1 MTNQNPDLD
10 QLTAAELRQ
19 RLIAAQEEN
28 QALTEAFQTITF
40 ELRSQLTVIAG
51 AAHLLLEKDSELFAP
66 LPKEQAEMAEMA
78 ANGAN
83 RASEIIYRAMEVVE
97 QAKGVENLG
106 ASLLLNYRREL
117 QEANQ
122 QLDKLKLKLDST
134 QDILQSA
141 ANELMSSLNF
151 ILGWSKLLLEHPESM
166 GGPLNSDQQEGIEAI
181 NDHAQKLYEAIR
193 YYIFD
198 SFRSIELRDK
208 QPVPEAVTL
217 AEIGKMTEFE
227 VESELDMETAVSINR
242 YEVESIINLLARGW
256 FQRNKVDVLTVT
268 AVSDE
273 TLRFS
278 FSHTIQ
284 IPSHH
289 IEKSVDGKTGQLK
302 FTERQR
308 YFDPVGLATGLVEKY
323 GGAVYAEL
331 TDESSCHLSFTLPIY
346 QEES

>member
-10 QLTAAELRQ
+10 QLSVAELRQ
-19 RLIAAQEEN
+19 RLIAVQEEN

-40 ELRSQLTVIAG
+40 ELRSQLGVTAA
-51 AAHLLLEKDSELFAP
+51 AAHLLLEKKQELD
-66 LPKEQAEMAEMA
+66 KEQTELAEMV
-78 ANGAN
+78 ANGAD
-83 RASEIIYRAMEVVE
+83 RANETIYRAMEVVE

-141 ANELMSSLNF
+141 ANEFMSSLNF

-198 SFRSIELRDK
+198 SLRSIELRDK

-242 YEVESIINLLARGW
+242 YEARSIINLLARGW
-256 FQRNKVDVLTVT
+256 FQRNKGDGLVVT
-268 AVSDE
+268 AVSDD
-273 TLRFS
+273 TLRFH
-278 FSHTIQ
+278 FPHTVKIRYN
-284 IPSHH
+284 
-289 IEKSVDGKTGQLK
+289 IENILNAETGQLK
-302 FTERQR
+302 FTEREQ

-331 TDESSCHLSFTLPIY
+331 TGDRSCHLSFTLPIY
-346 QEES
+346 QEESPEG

>member
-1 MTNQNPDLD
+1 MVQD
-10 QLTAAELRQ
+10 
-19 RLIAAQEEN
+19 
-28 QALTEAFQTITF
+28 
-40 ELRSQLTVIAG
+40 
-51 AAHLLLEKDSELFAP
+51 
-66 LPKEQAEMAEMA
+66 
-78 ANGAN
+78 
-83 RASEIIYRAMEVVE
+83 
-97 QAKGVENLG
+97 
-106 ASLLLNYRREL
+106 YRRKL
-117 QEANQ
+117 REANQ

-141 ANELMSSLNF
+141 ANEFMSSLNF

-227 VESELDMETAVSINR
+227 VESGVDLETAVFINR
-242 YEVESIINLLARGW
+242 NEARSIINLLARGW
-256 FQRNKVDVLTVT
+256 FQRNEGSVFEVT
-268 AVSDE
+268 AVSDD
-273 TLRFS
+273 TLRFR
-278 FSHTIQ
+278 FPHTIQ
-284 IPSHH
+284 IPSYD
-289 IEKSVDGKTGQLK
+289 IENFVDGETGRLK
-302 FTERQR
+302 FTERQQ

-331 TDESSCHLSFTLPIY
+331 TDESRYYLSFTLPIY
-346 QEES
+346 QEEL